1 MTVRKKAGPETLKV
15 TEAYQTYL
23 ENRILNKNEL
33 NIQIRIS
40 RHPRPYKRLYGR
52 NKLVNAKAFINK
64 PRTKASNAMGVRGTA
79 ATRGGKSFG

>member
-1 MTVRKKAGPETLKV
+1 MAVEETEGSGVRISPSPFAEVTVRKKAGPETLKV
-15 TEAYQTYL
+15 TEAYHTYL

-52 NKLVNAKAFINK
+52 NKLVNAKAFMK
-64 PRTKASNAMGVRGTA
+64 T
-79 ATRGGKSFG
+79 